1 MTHTIE
7 AVYDGVVLRPD
18 TTLPLEP
25 NTRVRLTMEVL
36 SATSLPQASFL
47 ETAKSLKLS
56 GPADW
61 SANVDQYLYGEGDPT
76 RG

>member
-47 ETAKSLKLS
+47 ETAN
-56 GPADW
+56 P
-61 SANVDQYLYGEGDPT
+61 
-76 RG
+76 